1 MGATSTPEGES
12 PSVEESSPPS
22 PTSPGG
28 FPLPD
33 GTVRPDRSGRYGG
46 GPQWAVRL
54 TPPADRSGGPP
65 GRA

>member
-1 MGATSTPEGES
+1 MRPYRTPCDGSDTYGE
-12 PSVEESSPPS
+12 PSPPS
-22 PTSPGG
+22 PTSPGR

-46 GPQWAVRL
+46 DPQWAVRL